1 METESLNIKLK
12 LDLSSVTSGVTKV
25 KKQLNGMAKSVKD
38 SIPHISREGNKAS
51 KSLNDV
57 SAASTKAKKAIG
69 DIGKEAKSSLS
80 AVAAESSKMAS
91 KLSAINAAKKNGIG
105 FDTQDVADGASS
117 ASDSL
122 EGLQNT
128 MQSIL
133 HLDFIGLIA
142 GSFDT

>member
-57 SAASTKAKKAIG
+57 SAASTKAKKSIR

-91 KLSAINAAKKNGIG
+91 K
-105 FDTQDVADGASS
+105 
-117 ASDSL
+117 
-122 EGLQNT
+122 
-128 MQSIL
+128 
-133 HLDFIGLIA
+133 
-142 GSFDT
+142 